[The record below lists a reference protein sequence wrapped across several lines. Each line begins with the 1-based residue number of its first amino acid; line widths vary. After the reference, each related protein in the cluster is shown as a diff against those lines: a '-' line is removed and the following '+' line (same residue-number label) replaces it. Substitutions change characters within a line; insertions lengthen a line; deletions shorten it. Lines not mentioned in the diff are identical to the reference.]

1 MEERI
6 LGSVW
11 LNGGKDDCKEGW
23 MNQWINEWKDKRKDE
38 WMNEWINEWMNE
50 WIKNQCL
57 DDAVH
62 RLRLTPEIWSGQGL
76 LGLKIRLRG

>member
-1 MEERI
+1 MDERMI
-6 LGSVW
+6 GS
-11 LNGGKDDCKEGW
+11 
-23 MNQWINEWKDKRKDE
+23 E
-38 WMNEWINEWMNE
+38 WMNGWKDDWKWMKGWMNE

-76 LGLKIRLRG
+76 LGLKIR